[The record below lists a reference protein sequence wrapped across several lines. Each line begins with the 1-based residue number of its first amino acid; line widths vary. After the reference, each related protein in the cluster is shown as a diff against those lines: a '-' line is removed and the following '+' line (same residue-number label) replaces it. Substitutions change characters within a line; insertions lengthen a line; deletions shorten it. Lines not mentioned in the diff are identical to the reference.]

1 MNTKGNPKNGAKK
14 KSEIDNKIHNIKR
27 RTKTGITKDTPLSP
41 KEQAFVNYYIECNSG
56 TEAAKRAGYAPKSAN
71 VTASKLLTKP
81 NVAFHIEKIREEMR
95 RDSIATGAEVM
106 EYFTKVMRGEER
118 DQFDLDIPIGE
129 RTRAAM
135 ELAKR
140 TTDIENRQK
149 GVADN
154 KVEIHID
161 WKR

>member
-1 MNTKGNPKNGAKK
+1 MKPNKGNPKNGAKK
-14 KSEIDNKIHNIKR
+14 KSDISLPNKQR
-27 RTKTGITKDTPLSP
+27 TKDTPLTA
-41 KEQAFVNYYIECNSG
+41 KEEAFVRYYIESNNQ
-56 TEAAKRAGYAPKSAN
+56 TQAAIKAGYSEKSAKQL
-71 VTASKLLTKP
+71 SCRLLTKV
-81 NVAFHIEKIREEMR
+81 NVLYHIEKAKEEMR